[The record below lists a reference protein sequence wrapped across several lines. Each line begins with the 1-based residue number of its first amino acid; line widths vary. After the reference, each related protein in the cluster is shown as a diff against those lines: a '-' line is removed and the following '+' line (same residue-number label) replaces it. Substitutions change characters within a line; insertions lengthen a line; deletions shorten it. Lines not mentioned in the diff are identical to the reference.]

1 MHLARRMPYRGTAM
15 SLSLIHIY
23 SEQRRI
29 SGDGYYYVMETE
41 HLGNTRDN
49 DWYTDVLCLA
59 TDATLY
65 PGDLGRAGM
74 DGDAA
79 KSANVVK

>member
-1 MHLARRMPYRGTAM
+1 MC
-15 SLSLIHIY
+15 I
-23 SEQRRI
+23 
-29 SGDGYYYVMETE
+29 
-41 HLGNTRDN
+41 RDS
-49 DWYTDVLCLA
+49 WYTDVLCLA